1 MFHMHPRL
9 FSVIWQKGLINE
21 NWPVMKWALQTQASC
36 SRIIPVFSI
45 ECMEPQT
52 TSVLLKLMRS
62 CMYSEKFNTAACSIF
77 TADST
82 ENRHLSQVLNTSSF
96 QLDGILIDTGSAQS
110 EESRKVIRQN
120 SQWNSTDLHDDD
132 DVVCLI
138 QLDQRNGPEAFD
150 FLFRASAKGL
160 SPIDFARVQW
170 FSDSHAAHVYFLWRF
185 NSKGSK
191 KMWKWA

>member
-1 MFHMHPRL
+1 M
-9 FSVIWQKGLINE
+9 SSTNTGLLQSHYSSLL
-21 NWPVMKWALQTQASC
+21 NWVHG
-36 SRIIPVFSI
+36 
-45 ECMEPQT
+45 T
-52 TSVLLKLMRS
+52 TDDV
-62 CMYSEKFNTAACSIF
+62 CFVETDDTAAWSIF

-82 ENRHLSQVLNTSSF
+82 ANRHLSQVLNTSSF

-132 DVVCLI
+132 VVCLI

-150 FLFRASAKGL
+150 FLFRASAKWPSL
-160 SPIDFARVQW
+160 IDFARVQW

-191 KMWKWA
+191 KMWKRA